1 MKWFGGLI
9 GQVSVSPDAKAIPG
23 GPQLQRLINGITWFG
38 LLILVGAGVV
48 GAVWWAA
55 GQAQGNPHAVSAGK
69 RMVMVSMFGAMVT
82 GAAAAL
88 VNFFHGLG
96 TQVGG

>member
-1 MKWFGGLI
+1 MV
-9 GQVSVSPDAKAIPG
+9 QVSVSPDAGAIPG
-23 GPQLQRLINGITWFG
+23 GAQLQRLINGITWFG

-69 RMVMVSMFGAMVT
+69 RMVMVSLFGAMVT

-96 TQVGG
+96 TQVGR